1 LVTGGAGFIG
11 SHLCDR
17 LLAAGHTVVCVD
29 NFITG
34 SRRNLESL
42 TGNPRFELFERDVVD
57 AFDAEA
63 DLIFHLASPASPKGY
78 GRHPLETAMTNSLGT
93 VNLLELARR
102 KGARFLLVSTSEI
115 YGEPTVHPQTEDY
128 WGNVNSLGPRACY
141 DESKRFAEAVS
152 MIFVRE
158 HRLDLRIV
166 RLFNTYGPRMDPED
180 GRIVPTFIVQA
191 LANEPM
197 SVFGDGSQTRSLC
210 YVDDLV
216 DGLERVM
223 FAEGQSGQVFNL
235 GNPDE
240 HTVLEY
246 ARLIRDLCGSRS
258 EIVFGDLPED
268 DPSRR
273 RPDISKAERLLGWRP
288 NIPLEEGLRQTI
300 AWLRTVGPGSR
311 VATRA

>member
-1 LVTGGAGFIG
+1 MTGGAGFIG

-34 SRRNLESL
+34 SRRNLETL
-42 TGNPRFELFERDVVD
+42 TGHPRFELLEHDVVD
-57 AFDAEA
+57 PFDAEA
-63 DLIFHLASPASPKGY
+63 DLVFHLASPASPKGY

-102 KGARFLLVSTSEI
+102 NGARFLVASTSEI
-115 YGEPTVHPQTEDY
+115 YGEPTVHPQPEGY

-152 MIFVRE
+152 MIFVRD
-158 HRLDLRIV
+158 HGLDVRIV

-180 GRIVPTFIVQA
+180 GRIVPTFIAQA
-191 LANEPM
+191 LANEPI

-223 FAEGQSGQVFNL
+223 LAEGQSGQVFNL

-246 ARLIRDLCGSRS
+246 ACLIRDLCGSSS

-273 RPDISKAERLLGWRP
+273 RPDISKAGRLLGWHP
-288 NIPLEEGLRQTI
+288 KVSLKEGLSRTI
-300 AWLRTVGPGSR
+300 AWLRAVGPGSR
-311 VATRA
+311 VASRE